1 MKLETV
7 GALAAAE
14 LLAVV
19 GSGACVDAWLQDQL
33 VIFMALAAGTSRVL
47 TGEPTS
53 HTRTAVALVERLT
66 AAKFTLSEVEVQAAA
81 GAAGAAGV
89 AGEAR
94 PPLWL
99 LECCGAGAV
108 VAAPTLG
115 G

>member
-1 MKLETV
+1 VDRKVKVETV

-19 GSGACVDAWLQDQL
+19 RSGTCVDSYLQDQL
-33 VIFMALAAGTSRVL
+33 VIFLGLAEGTSRVL
-47 TGEPTS
+47 MGEPTS

-66 AAKFTLSEVEVQAAA
+66 AAKFALSEVEAPGA
-81 GAAGAAGV
+81 GA

-108 VAAPTLG
+108 VDPKLDS
-115 G
+115 